1 MNAGKS
7 TALLQSAY
15 NYEERDMRPFIMSA
29 ALDDRYGLGKVT
41 SRIGLAA
48 EAQLFNGKDDLFSI
62 LKIEN
67 LKKPLDCILIDESQ
81 FLSREQVKQLTL
93 VVDQLNIPVLC
104 YGIRTDFRG
113 ELFPGSQHL
122 LAWADKLVELK
133 TVCYCGRKAT
143 MVVRM
148 DGDGMVIKDGD
159 QVVIGGN
166 DQYQSL
172 HIPYCALNVTMSR
185 LVVQVMDFTIIKT
198 ATLSLTLKGN

>member
-122 LAWADKLVELK
+122 LAWADKWVELK

-172 HIPYCALNVTMSR
+172 CRRHFSEHMWSA
-185 LVVQVMDFTIIKT
+185 
-198 ATLSLTLKGN
+198 

>member
-1 MNAGKS
+1 MAQLYFYYSSMNAGKS

-172 HIPYCALNVTMSR
+172 CRRHFSEHMWSA
-185 LVVQVMDFTIIKT
+185 
-198 ATLSLTLKGN
+198 

>member
-1 MNAGKS
+1 MAQLYFYYSSMNAGKS

-48 EAQLFNGKDDLFSI
+48 EAQLFNAKDDLYSI

-81 FLSREQVKQLTL
+81 FLSREQVKQLTF
-93 VVDQLNIPVLC
+93 VVDLLNIPILC

-113 ELFPGSQHL
+113 ELFPGSQYL

-172 HIPYCALNVTMSR
+172 CRRHFSEHMWS
-185 LVVQVMDFTIIKT
+185 
-198 ATLSLTLKGN
+198 S

>member
-1 MNAGKS
+1 VAQLYFYYSSMNAGKS

-15 NYEERDMRPFIMSA
+15 NYEERNMRPFIMSA

-48 EAQLFNGKDDLFSI
+48 EAQLFNAKDDLYSI

-93 VVDQLNIPVLC
+93 VVDQLNIPILC

-113 ELFPGSQHL
+113 ELFPGSQYL

-172 HIPYCALNVTMSR
+172 CRRHFSEHMWSVS
-185 LVVQVMDFTIIKT
+185 
-198 ATLSLTLKGN
+198 

>member
-1 MNAGKS
+1 MAQLYFYYSSMNAGKS

-122 LAWADKLVELK
+122 LAWPDKLVELK

-172 HIPYCALNVTMSR
+172 CRRHFSEHMWSA
-185 LVVQVMDFTIIKT
+185 
-198 ATLSLTLKGN
+198 

>member
-1 MNAGKS
+1 VAQLYFYYSSMNAGKS

-15 NYEERDMRPFIMSA
+15 NYEERNMRPFIMSA

-48 EAQLFNGKDDLFSI
+48 EAQLFNAKDDLYSI

-93 VVDQLNIPVLC
+93 VVDQLNIPILC

-113 ELFPGSQHL
+113 ELFPGSQYL

-172 HIPYCALNVTMSR
+172 CRRHFSEHMWS
-185 LVVQVMDFTIIKT
+185 
-198 ATLSLTLKGN
+198 S

>member
-1 MNAGKS
+1 VAQLYFYYSSMNAGKS

-48 EAQLFNGKDDLFSI
+48 EAQLFNAKDDLYSI

-93 VVDQLNIPVLC
+93 VVDQLNIPILC

-113 ELFPGSQHL
+113 ELFPGSQYL

-172 HIPYCALNVTMSR
+172 CRRHFSEHMWS
-185 LVVQVMDFTIIKT
+185 
-198 ATLSLTLKGN
+198 S

>member
-1 MNAGKS
+1 MAQLYFYYSSMNAGKS

-41 SRIGLAA
+41 SRIGLEA
-48 EAQLFNGKDDLFSI
+48 EAQLFNAKDDLYTI

-113 ELFPGSQHL
+113 ELFPGSQYL

-172 HIPYCALNVTMSR
+172 CRRHFSEHMWS
-185 LVVQVMDFTIIKT
+185 
-198 ATLSLTLKGN
+198 S

>member
-1 MNAGKS
+1 MAQLYFYYSSMNAGKS

-15 NYEERDMRPFIMSA
+15 NYEERNMRPFIMSA

-48 EAQLFNGKDDLFSI
+48 EAQLFNAKDDLYSI

-93 VVDQLNIPVLC
+93 VVDQLNIPILC

-113 ELFPGSQHL
+113 ELFPGSQYL

-166 DQYQSL
+166 DQFQSL
-172 HIPYCALNVTMSR
+172 CRRHFSEHMWSVS
-185 LVVQVMDFTIIKT
+185 
-198 ATLSLTLKGN
+198 

>member
-1 MNAGKS
+1 MAQLYFYYSSMNAGKS

-15 NYEERDMRPFIMSA
+15 NYEERNMRPFIMSA

-48 EAQLFNGKDDLFSI
+48 EAQLFNAKDDLYSI

-93 VVDQLNIPVLC
+93 VVDQLNIPILC

-113 ELFPGSQHL
+113 ELFPGSQYL

-172 HIPYCALNVTMSR
+172 CRRHFSEHMWS
-185 LVVQVMDFTIIKT
+185 
-198 ATLSLTLKGN
+198 S

>member
-15 NYEERDMRPFIMSA
+15 NYQERGMRPFIMSA
-29 ALDDRYGLGKVT
+29 ALDDRYGIGKVT

-48 EAQLFNGKDDLFSI
+48 EAQLFTSKDNLWGI
-62 LKIEN
+62 LSAQHANQQI
-67 LKKPLDCILIDESQ
+67 DCILLDESQ
-81 FLSREQVKQLTL
+81 FLSREQVKQLTQ
-93 VVDQLNIPVLC
+93 VVDHLHIPVLC

-113 ELFPGSQHL
+113 ELFPGSQYL

-133 TVCYCGRKAT
+133 TVCHCGRKAT
-143 MVVRM
+143 MVVRT
-148 DGDGMVIKDGD
+148 DEHGKVIKDGA

-172 HIPYCALNVTMSR
+172 CRRHFSEQMWRV
-185 LVVQVMDFTIIKT
+185 
-198 ATLSLTLKGN
+198 